1 MEDARFVRFVDDDGT
16 ATYYATYTA
25 YDGAHVGSQLLATG
39 DFRTFTSTQ
48 LTGRGARNKGMA
60 LFPAGSTAATS
71 RSLAGTARPT
81 PS

>member
-25 YDGAHVGSQLLATG
+25 YDGTHVGSQLLATV

-48 LTGRGARNKGMA
+48 LTGRGSPEQGHGPVPPPHR
-60 LFPAGSTAATS
+60 
-71 RSLAGTARPT
+71 RSLRRALSMGP
-81 PS
+81 